1 MRNFELYRRVLPSVG
16 PIVFRN
22 FFVLVNGIIF
32 CVVVLLFAFG
42 NPEAG
47 LFLGVIFLLNTFI
60 ATAQDIHARVLLE
73 KLQML
78 TALKVVRINPSTTLR
93 TSPTE
98 TLVPAEE
105 IVKGDLLKLKL
116 GDQVPC
122 DGVLISSNNLEISEA
137 LITGESDSFP
147 KKENDKIV
155 AGAIITSGDAVMEA
169 QGLFRDSRLSK
180 IAGEVKKYS
189 TNLSSIQEAT
199 NIVIKDSGY
208 ILIAVLVFVVV
219 RGILMH
225 IPRLEIVTSSGAL
238 ASTIVPQGLAVAITL
253 LFAIGAASYARR
265 NVLFQEINATEKLGR
280 IKNICIDKTGTLTDN
295 KLVVE
300 DMHVVQGFNEEYAR
314 MLTSLCISSL
324 SDSSETILAV
334 KKYLENKNNNQDL
347 EKIEVTQK
355 MSFSS
360 WRRFGGI
367 EIKEKDIL
375 QSVFI
380 GAPDIMLGEVSNTVE
395 KKWLENIVEENSQLG
410 KRVLCVARSS
420 ESGLPKDL
428 KGLHLSIIAIFI
440 FHNTLREG
448 IQDAIKF
455 FQDRGIT
462 IRVLSGDNLKTV
474 AAVAK
479 SVGINGADDVVTG
492 QELDTWSQDDFRERA
507 KKYTVFAQVLPEH
520 KVKLVEAFKKDGFTA
535 MVGDGVNDA
544 LAMKKSDIGIAM
556 FDGVPVTRQLADVI
570 LMTNSFSD
578 LPGAVELA
586 DHFIRSIEISSG
598 IYINQSIAGLFLFII
613 LSIFGYSFPFT
624 PLNIT
629 FMNYFTVGFS
639 TILISYWALRP
650 SGKILPANDKPFL
663 RRVLPVVFACGVV
676 EAVGAALVFAFSP
689 EYLKVAASNTLVGL
703 ALIIFGFFFLLFATN
718 VYCGSITTK
727 EKKQLLY
734 LGVFELLVFYLALQV
749 PFLINFFNITI
760 PYPPVRFIGGALLLI
775 LIFIAVQYFLVKKF
789 FLRKLA

>member
-1 MRNFELYRRVLPSVG
+1 MRNFELSKRVLPSVG
-16 PIVFRN
+16 PIIFRN

-32 CVVVLLFAFG
+32 AVVVLLVLFG
-42 NPEAG
+42 NGQAG
-47 LFLGVIFLLNTFI
+47 LFLGIVFLLNTFI

-78 TALKVVRINPSTTLR
+78 TALKVIRINPSATFG
-93 TSPTE
+93 TSQTE

-105 IVKGDLLKLKL
+105 IIKGDLIKLKL

-122 DGVLISSNNLEISEA
+122 DGILISVKDLEISEA
-137 LITGESDSFP
+137 LITGESDSFA
-147 KKENDKIV
+147 KKEGDKII
-155 AGAIITSGDAVMEA
+155 AGAIITSGEAVMEA
-169 QGLFRDSRLSK
+169 QGLFKDSRLSK

-199 NIVIKDSGY
+199 NTVIKDSGY
-208 ILIAVLVFVVV
+208 ILIVVLVFVVV

-225 IPRLEIVTSSGAL
+225 IPRLEIVTSAGAL

-300 DMHVVQGFNEEYAR
+300 SMHVVQGFNEEYAR
-314 MLTSLCISSL
+314 TLTSLCISSL

-334 KKYLENKNNNQDL
+334 KRYLEDKNKNL
-347 EKIEVTQK
+347 EKIEVTQT
-355 MSFSS
+355 MPFSS
-360 WRRFGGI
+360 WRRYGGI
-367 EIKEKDIL
+367 EIKEKGIL
-375 QSVFI
+375 QAVFI
-380 GAPDIMLGEVSNTVE
+380 GAPDIMLGEIENEVE
-395 KKWLENIVEENSQLG
+395 KKWLENIVEENSQMG

-420 ESGLPKDL
+420 EFGLPKDL
-428 KGLHLSIIAIFI
+428 KGLHLSIIAIFV
-440 FHNTLREG
+440 FHNTLRQG
-448 IQDAIKF
+448 IESAIKF
-455 FQDRGIT
+455 FQDRGIQ

-474 AAVAK
+474 ASVAK
-479 SVGINGADDVVTG
+479 SVGINGADNVVTG
-492 QELDTWSQDDFRERA
+492 QELDNWSQDDFRERA
-507 KKYTVFAQVLPEH
+507 KNYTVFAQVLPEH

-586 DHFIRSIEISSG
+586 DHFIRSIEISFG
-598 IYINQSIAGLFLFII
+598 IYINQSIAGLFLFVI
-613 LSIFGYSFPFT
+613 LSIFGYSFPLT

-650 SGKILPANDKPFL
+650 SGKILPANEKSFL
-663 RRVLPVVFACGVV
+663 KRVMPVVIACGVI
-676 EAVGAALVFAFSP
+676 EAIGAALVFVFSP
-689 EYLKVAASNTLVGL
+689 VYLKIATSNTLVGL
-703 ALIIFGFFFLLFATN
+703 SLIVFGFFFLLFATD
-718 VYCGSITTK
+718 VYCGSVTIK

-734 LGVFELLVFYLALQV
+734 LGLFELLVFCLALQV
-749 PFLINFFNITI
+749 PFLIKFFNITM
-760 PYPPVRFIGGALLLI
+760 PYPSFRFIGVTLLI
-775 LIFIAVQYFLVKKF
+775 ILVFIFAQYFTVKKF
-789 FLRKLA
+789 FLRKLV